1 MNANLKTDH
10 AHRVEHDFIELKNYN
25 FAAQQVVL
33 SNHLIEQL
41 RLSKVSNKSM
51 QTFAFLDALT
61 RLSGFGLVMSKGFAS
76 IECFKQ
82 MHAIQDQ
89 LAIKNF
95 KIAIQEL
102 KDIEIDVYHYINI
115 DGKKRNKK
123 IKQRVKL
130 FNVIKLENSDHG
142 KGLVYEFNHITTQ
155 FIDNRLGKAEYFKLY
170 AKKHSIPSD
179 KYEFYS
185 NVLSENLLKLCSLDY
200 GFTVSEV
207 NHFTSFSPD
216 ELATEFEKNTI
227 IHQRFNNVDSNAI
240 FSSSSQYK
248 YFSKVMFGSIQC
260 FECLHTHQLQN
271 YVLSKLATNKD
282 RYTDTTGKKYFV
294 GIVTALELREALGFE
309 LPKYDDNYELGLA
322 INKLVLD
329 LNKYSEH
336 TISIS
341 KLNKA
346 GNRGVLAEFELSITH
361 KNSDELKVVQ
371 EAFKYK
377 NKKGNKVS
385 AEFTLLRN
393 FTFKN
398 LFKVGND
405 GKVKVLSKSL
415 FVQSVVKADEKTK
428 PNNLFS
434 AINDK
439 YSQAHTNIDEER
451 AIQAQ
456 KLKKEKEAQ
465 IAKVLPT
472 IELKDVLE
480 YTKSNSSII
489 LTSKHSSKIKE
500 ITVAGMGRE
509 YTYTTEQNLRPKSMH
524 DFELSLEDLKLFK
537 SQFAGI
543 RSIHKAMN
551 LKLNVK
557 FSDGNTATTCINA

>member
-10 AHRVEHDFIELKNYN
+10 AQRIEHDFIELKNYN
-25 FAAQQVVL
+25 FSAQQVVL

-41 RLSKVSNKSM
+41 HLNKVSNKSM

-102 KDIEIDVYHYINI
+102 KDLEVDVYHYISI

-130 FNVIKLENSDHG
+130 FNTIKLENSDHG
-142 KGLVYEFNHITTQ
+142 KGLVYEFNHIATQ

-170 AKKHSIPSD
+170 AKKHCISGD

-185 NVLSENLLKLCSLDY
+185 NLLSDNLLKLCSLDY
-200 GFTVSEV
+200 GFTVNEV
-207 NHFTSFSPD
+207 NHFTSLPPD
-216 ELATEFEKNTI
+216 ELATEFEKSSI

-271 YVLSKLATNKD
+271 YVLSKLAINKD
-282 RYTDTTGKKYFV
+282 RYADATGKKYFV

-309 LPKYDDNYELGLA
+309 LPKYDDNYELSLA
-322 INKLVLD
+322 INKLVSD

-336 TISIS
+336 TISIC
-341 KLNKA
+341 KLDKA
-346 GNRGVLAEFELSITH
+346 GNRGVLAEFELSITN
-361 KNSDELKVVQ
+361 KNADELKAVQ
-371 EAFKYK
+371 EAFKHK
-377 NKKGNKVS
+377 NKKGSKVS

-398 LFKVGND
+398 LFKVSND

-415 FVQSVVKADEKTK
+415 FVQSVVKTDDKAR
-428 PNNLFS
+428 PNNIFS
-434 AINDK
+434 AVNDK
-439 YSQAHTNIDEER
+439 YSQAHTNINEEI
-451 AIQAQ
+451 AVHAQ
-456 KLKKEKEAQ
+456 KLKDDKEAQ
-465 IAKVLPT
+465 PQKVSPLR
-472 IELKDVLE
+472 ELKDVLE
-480 YTKSNSSII
+480 FTKSNSSIV
-489 LTSKHSSKIKE
+489 LTSKHASKIKE
-500 ITVAGMGRE
+500 ITVASMGKE
-509 YTYTTEQNLRPKSMH
+509 YTYTTEQNLRPKSLN
-524 DFELSLEDLKLFK
+524 DFELSLEALKLFK
-537 SQFAGI
+537 AQFVGI
-543 RSIHKAMN
+543 ISIHKAMT
-551 LKLNVK
+551 LKFNVK
-557 FSDGNTATTCINA
+557 FSDGNTATTRITA